1 MKLYYVN
8 KNAQDTG
15 EHEVHASG
23 CSYMPNEENR
33 LYLGSFDNL
42 TPSILAIFFNIT
54 ALLAASF
61 AYLAFSVVSIS
72 EVSLLKAVSR

>member
-23 CSYMPNEENR
+23 CSYMPNPENKI
-33 LYLGSFDNL
+33 YLGSFDNCHE
-42 TPSILAIFFNIT
+42 A
-54 ALLAASF
+54 
-61 AYLAFSVVSIS
+61 VK
-72 EVSLLKAVSR
+72 KAKEYYSNVDGCFYCSKECHTR